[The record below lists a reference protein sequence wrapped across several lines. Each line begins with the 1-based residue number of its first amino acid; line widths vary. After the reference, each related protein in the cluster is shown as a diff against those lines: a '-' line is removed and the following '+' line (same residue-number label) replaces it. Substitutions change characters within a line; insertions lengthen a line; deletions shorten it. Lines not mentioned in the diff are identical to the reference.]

1 MRTIEIKVPCETHGL
16 EIYHSEGGKDYCEEC
31 MVERIENQ
39 MEGYSLNTIARWIH
53 KNSNLDTDWWTIFR
67 YAQSYHIEEL
77 DKVTLDSKFYS
88 NLEEKKE
95 RFFRIN
101 KGDYLNEEINKEE
114 Y

>member
-1 MRTIEIKVPCETHGL
+1 MRTIEIKVPCEIHGL
-16 EIYHSEGGKDYCEEC
+16 EIYHSE
-31 MVERIENQ
+31 VERIEKQ
-39 MEGYSLNTIARWIH
+39 IEGYPAKTIARWIH

-67 YAQSYHIEEL
+67 YAQSYHIEEVDGVIL
-77 DKVTLDSKFYS
+77 NPEFYS

-101 KGDYLNEEINKEE
+101 RGDYLKEDINKEE